1 MAIGRDKGEDRVLTT
16 LFCIVH
22 HLEDLLGLRVWDKD
36 SALPVVLK
44 TSRLENR
51 LTQEMEHLSAHA
63 DFFIGFTLYGLTL
76 AGLRNLEALE
86 AGQVS
91 GYEQEHAVVGGKN
104 RQEPPP
110 YPCPIPLH
118 SCPVLTWYLDD
129 HHGSGKLHRDHRCPE
144 HQEKPGH
151 VSWEP

>member
-51 LTQEMEHLSAHA
+51 LTQEMEHLSAHT
-63 DFFIGFTLYGLTL
+63 DFFIRFTLYGLTL
-76 AGLRNLEALE
+76 AGLGNLEALE

-91 GYEQEHAVVGGKN
+91 G
-104 RQEPPP
+104 
-110 YPCPIPLH
+110 
-118 SCPVLTWYLDD
+118 WYLDD

-144 HQEKPGH
+144 HQEKLGH